1 MNNQIH
7 TLALECKK
15 YSDSNIKLIVSQNQ
29 HPFAI
34 GANREYENLLMQLC
48 DRLANTKISSISTTL
63 KGHVRDYDR
72 STYKHQIAI
81 DAIVDIILDE
91 TQPYLN
97 DKKFF
102 ISHASADKL
111 IIEAFCEK
119 ILKLGCGFQQKD
131 IFCTLDHTSIRTGDD
146 FRTEIVNNMKKC
158 DYVLCF
164 ISDNYKKSEVCQNE
178 MGAAWVLEDKR
189 FCPFKFPNVCFTEL
203 GFIAKVKQTADITD
217 KAKLDEFY
225 VEVCQRYNLQQ
236 DWMNYNKQKED
247 FVEFV
252 NRCLYNK

>member
-7 TLALECKK
+7 TIALECKQ
-15 YSDSNIKLIVSQNQ
+15 YSDNNIKLIFGQNRP
-29 HPFAI
+29 PFAT
-34 GANREYENLLMQLC
+34 GANREYENLLMQLY
-48 DRLANTKISSISTTL
+48 DKLANTKISISTTL
-63 KGHVRDYDR
+63 KRHIREYDCN
-72 STYKHQIAI
+72 TYKHQIAI

-91 TQPYLN
+91 TQPHSN

-102 ISHASADKL
+102 ISHASADKP
-111 IIEAFCEK
+111 IIKAFCEK
-119 ILKLGCGFQQKD
+119 ILMLGCGFQQKD
-131 IFCTLDHTSIRTGDD
+131 IFCTLDHTAIRTGDD
-146 FRTEIVNNMKKC
+146 FRNEIVNNMKKC

-189 FCPFKFPNVCFTEL
+189 FYPFKFPNVCFTEL

-217 KAKLDEFY
+217 KSKIDELY

-247 FVEFV
+247 FIEFV
-252 NRCLYNK
+252 NRCLYNT